1 MNPTLRFLTSDVF
14 NGMPLDAVHRDDLAA
29 STLTN
34 ETIAIQRIRSIP
46 PSLIDQLAGFH
57 VRSAKSAYL
66 LPFADPRGGWMD
78 HVKMKVFSLDDH
90 SDTTDV
96 RGDQVEERREKWR
109 YNGGARKYIA
119 RRRAAPRLFFPLASM
134 RRALEGDEPIFLIE
148 GEKKSLSIAQLGLP
162 AVGLES
168 AWGWHVKAAATLL
181 PDFDFIRLTGRV
193 VELLPDSDV
202 RTNPMIAKSMRLL
215 ADALRTVG
223 ARPRLVRLPA
233 EVKGVDDYLMTLA
246 DAAAV

>member
-1 MNPTLRFLTSDVF
+1 MNPTLRFVTSDVF
-14 NGMPLDAVHRDDLAA
+14 NGMPLDAAHRDDLVA

-46 PSLIDQLAGFH
+46 PGLIDPLAGFH

-78 HVKMKVFSLDDH
+78 HVKMKVFYQD

-119 RRRAAPRLFFPLASM
+119 RRRAAPRLFFPLATM
-134 RRALEGDEPIFLIE
+134 RQALEGDAPLFVVE
-148 GEKKSLSIAQLGLP
+148 GEKKSLSVAQLGLP

-168 AWGWHVKAAATLL
+168 AWGWHVKGASSLL
-181 PDFDFIRLTGRV
+181 ADFGFIHLMERV
-193 VELLPDSDV
+193 IELVPDSDIT
-202 RTNPMIAKSMRLL
+202 TNPMIATSMRRL
-215 ADALRTVG
+215 ADALRAVG
-223 ARPRLVRLPA
+223 ARPRLLRLPS
-233 EVKGVDDYLMTLA
+233 EVKGVDDYIVTKA
-246 DAAAV
+246 GAA